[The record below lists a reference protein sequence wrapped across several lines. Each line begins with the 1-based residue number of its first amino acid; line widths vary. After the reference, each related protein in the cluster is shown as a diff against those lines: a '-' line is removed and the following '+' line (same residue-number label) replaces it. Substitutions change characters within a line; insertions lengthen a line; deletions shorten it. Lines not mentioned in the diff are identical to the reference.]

1 MSRTLLVINPTS
13 GGGKGK
19 KIGNQVS
26 KILKM
31 RGIAFE
37 EILEQS
43 QLETVEVLRSSIALG
58 NLEKVILVGGDG
70 LVHLAIQVLAKSDIP
85 VIVIPAGTGNDF
97 VRAQNFPLDNPIEI
111 LDYSYSCKPKSVDL
125 GMVSSQ
131 YFADIL
137 STGFDSIVNERAN
150 RIHLIR
156 GPMKYNVAIAMELP
170 IFKPKNYKFTLDGE
184 HFNSAAMLIAV
195 ANGSSYGGGMQV
207 CPRASINDGF
217 FDVMI
222 LAPISKIEFLKVFP
236 KVFSGKHISHPA
248 VTIRRC
254 REITI
259 SADAIAYA
267 DGERIGMLP
276 VTAKVVSNALLTW
289 HRNF

>member
-43 QLETVEVLRSSIALG
+43 QLETVEVLKSSIALG

-70 LVHLAIQVLAKSDIP
+70 LVHLAIQFLAKSDIP

-111 LDYSYSCKPKSVDL
+111 LDYSYSCKPISVDL
-125 GMVSSQ
+125 GMVSGE

-150 RIHLIR
+150 RIRLIR

-289 HRNF
+289 HRNS

>member
-70 LVHLAIQVLAKSDIP
+70 LVHLAIQFLAMSDIP

-207 CPRASINDGF
+207 CPNASINDGF

-276 VTAKVVSNALLTW
+276 VTAKVVSKALLTW
-289 HRNF
+289 HRNS

>member
-70 LVHLAIQVLAKSDIP
+70 LVHLAIQFLAMSGIP

-207 CPRASINDGF
+207 CPNASINDGF

-289 HRNF
+289 HRNS

>member
-43 QLETVEVLRSSIALG
+43 QLETVEVLKSSIALG

-70 LVHLAIQVLAKSDIP
+70 LVHLAIQFLAKSDIP

-111 LDYSYSCKPKSVDL
+111 LDYSYSCKPISVDL
-125 GMVSSQ
+125 GMVSGE

-207 CPRASINDGF
+207 CPNASINDGF

-289 HRNF
+289 HRNS